1 MAASCC
7 TCCIISSTI
16 HLNNTSIIKSSAAS
30 TLLNDRQICFFLR
43 RRRRSNLQTP
53 SNKNLVVR
61 NATPEAATAAVDV
74 LSSFSLTGGIPGI
87 SLAGDNPLLAGAAGL
102 FVVLPMVVQRL
113 LTLTKEV
120 DMAAQAVEKIA
131 DAVEKVAEEVDKA
144 AEGIA
149 AGLPEGGLK
158 KVVRFVEVLA
168 EETAKDAQKVE
179 DLMDKVEELD
189 DKVEEFLNNKFNG
202 TGKA

>member
-30 TLLNDRQICFFLR
+30 TLLNDRQLCFFLR
-43 RRRRSNLQTP
+43 RRRSNFKKP

-74 LSSFSLTGGIPGI
+74 LSSFSLTGGIPGL

-120 DMAAQAVEKIA
+120 DMAAQTVEKIA

-149 AGLPEGGLK
+149 AGLPEGGFK
-158 KVVRFVEVLA
+158 KVVKFVEVLA

-189 DKVEEFLNNKFNG
+189 DKVEEFLNKKFNG

>member
-1 MAASCC
+1 
-7 TCCIISSTI
+7 
-16 HLNNTSIIKSSAAS
+16 
-30 TLLNDRQICFFLR
+30 
-43 RRRRSNLQTP
+43 
-53 SNKNLVVR
+53 
-61 NATPEAATAAVDV
+61 
-74 LSSFSLTGGIPGI
+74 
-87 SLAGDNPLLAGAAGL
+87 
-102 FVVLPMVVQRL
+102 
-113 LTLTKEV
+113 
-120 DMAAQAVEKIA
+120 MAAQTVEKIA

-158 KVVRFVEVLA
+158 KVVKFVEVLA